1 MSAGQVFHVV
11 RALQEA
17 GVCGSAL
24 CLPVVASECLS
35 CGLID
40 SPAILDCL
48 RSLSVALD
56 GATSPR
62 PGGERGCAAQ
72 DVCIGAASLVASIHG
87 KVVLPPG
94 FVDSMFE
101 RLRKAAANP
110 VNRTGMERGSRVVS
124 FLALSSLIGCP
135 LLGIGEFVPRYN
147 FEEHTLHYTDMKY
160 FCRFFGYRDFLF
172 DLHVA
177 F

>member
-94 FVDSMFE
+94 FVESMFE